1 MPSDVLSMLG
11 PRAEIRR
18 PTYTTEA
25 SGETSQVYATTAYRV
40 PCAMRNASAT
50 ERQAYGSRAQASVV
64 VFTFPGGSQEAEP
77 ISIDAKDR
85 IAIRID
91 GSTVRTFEVLAVE
104 RVYDQN
110 IGAYFPVVAS
120 LRVYTEEIV

>member
-1 MPSDVLSMLG
+1 MLG

-64 VFTFPGGSQEAEP
+64 VFTFRGGDSDSSQP
-77 ISIDAKDR
+77 VLGIDAKDR
-85 IAIRID
+85 ILIRTNA
-91 GSTVRTFEVLAVE
+91 STVRTFEVL
-104 RVYDQN
+104 
-110 IGAYFPVVAS
+110 PVQPIYGPSDYSYLPSFDS
-120 LRVYTEEIV
+120 LKVFAEEIVYCPPT